1 MKLLMLLIIVLITFF
16 VSGCDPTD
24 NRFTIVN
31 ETERPLFY
39 TTSPYDTIEGNSPFQ
54 TFFEISNKD
63 SVWIES
69 DYFIKPKGEKKKMV
83 MSDWEEMVE
92 KNFNGKIYVF
102 IFDADTLQQYT
113 WDEIKRNNKFVHKY
127 KFGVEELKKVDWK
140 VRVKK

>member
-1 MKLLMLLIIVLITFF
+1 MKPFIYIIVFMTLLF
-16 VSGCDPTD
+16 SSCDPTD

-39 TTSPYDTIEGNSPFQ
+39 TTSPFDTIEGKSPFQ
-54 TFFEISNKD
+54 GFLKISNND
-63 SVWIES
+63 TVWIDS

-83 MSDWEEMVE
+83 MSDWEEMIE
-92 KNFNGKIYVF
+92 NNFNGKIYVF
-102 IFDADTLQQYT
+102 IFDADTLQKYT
-113 WDEIKRNNKFVHKY
+113 WDDIKRNNKFVHKY